1 MGLFDKKYCDNCGA
15 LKTVPVE
22 TDAARSE
29 KFCENCGCARPAPKT
44 VRCVSCGYTPENQA
58 KPPKFCPECGKPLS

>member
-1 MGLFDKKYCDNCGA
+1 M
-15 LKTVPVE
+15 
-22 TDAARSE
+22 
-29 KFCENCGCARPAPKT
+29 